1 MRSAERDGRAIMPA
15 AIEAVEPLWNSQEAA
30 EFLNVSQATLSR
42 WRREHEG
49 PPFVQV
55 GGIARYNP
63 PTVRAWVLEREG
75 THG

>member
-1 MRSAERDGRAIMPA
+1 MSATIDE
-15 AIEAVEPLWNSQEAA
+15 VEPLWNSREAS

-42 WRREHEG
+42 WRREGEG

-63 PTVRAWVLEREG
+63 PTVRAWVLECEAGRG
-75 THG
+75 